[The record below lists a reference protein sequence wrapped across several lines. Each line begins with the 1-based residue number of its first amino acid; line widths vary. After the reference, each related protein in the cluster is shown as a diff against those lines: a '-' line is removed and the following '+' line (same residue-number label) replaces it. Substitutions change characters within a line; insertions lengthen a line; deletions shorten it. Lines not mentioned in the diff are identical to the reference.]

1 MRTFEKQY
9 FANFYKAVFFQ
20 NLYFPFATKDSSII
34 HESGDGNV
42 IDTIQLKVGDDLK
55 FSETETFKKYTI
67 WIYRQVNIT
76 EHCCF
81 RSETGEHNATD
92 FFQILPII
100 IKSPMTPWPAL

>member
-9 FANFYKAVFFQ
+9 FADFYKAVFLEFIFTICNKRQ
-20 NLYFPFATKDSSII
+20 HCSSII
-34 HESGDGNV
+34 HESGDGNA

-55 FSETETFKKYTI
+55 FSETETFKKCTI

-92 FFQILPII
+92 NAFFRFYQL
-100 IKSPMTPWPAL
+100 